1 MPTKKIASTKKVVKT
16 VPKKK
21 GLATKSILAIGASV
35 AAIGGAAY
43 YFFGSK
49 GKKHQKDTK
58 EWMTHMK
65 TDILKKL
72 DKTEKASKKAYHEIV
87 DEVSKAYAKH
97 GKAEVALF
105 AKKLK
110 TQWKSVEKSAVKPAK
125 AAAKKIV
132 KHVTKKK

>member
-1 MPTKKIASTKKVVKT
+1 MPTKKIAPTKKVAKAS
-16 VPKKK
+16 PKKK
-21 GLATKSILAIGASV
+21 GLVTKSILAIGAGV

-43 YFFGSK
+43 YFFGPK

-58 EWMTHMK
+58 VWMTHMK

-72 DKTEKASKKAYHEIV
+72 DKAEKASEKTYHEIV
-87 DEVSKAYAKH
+87 DEVSKAYTKH
-97 GKAEVALF
+97 GQAEVAFF

-125 AAAKKIV
+125 SAAKKIV
-132 KHVTKKK
+132 KQVTKKK